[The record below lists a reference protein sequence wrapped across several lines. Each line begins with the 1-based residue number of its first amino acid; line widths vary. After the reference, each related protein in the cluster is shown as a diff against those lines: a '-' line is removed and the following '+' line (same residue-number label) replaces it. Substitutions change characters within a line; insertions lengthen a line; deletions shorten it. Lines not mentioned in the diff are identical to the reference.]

1 MADSDEGREDTIC
14 EVVTESSLDSVF
26 ELKRIKCT
34 PSICDASPTDTDRSL
49 VAIRDYAPDDS
60 PRTSLVFPPAN
71 HENLPSRFV
80 AENDDSSSSFSP
92 SGSDSGDPS
101 NPPLWTQHPPPK
113 TVAGSAR
120 WWNFGIEFLH
130 SKFNGIVKHLLSFAS
145 VPGAISPSYS
155 PVGRATLAAAV
166 LIFKTI
172 EGVVILA
179 LMLCMS
185 KIILIYVPQ
194 WSSSFIPD
202 PLDVRAQQAPVL
214 KTVQVKNLIIRKIES
229 SFHAFHAFLN
239 REIPE
244 APTCLAS
251 HKMRNKWPSLITKS
265 RMRDLKS
272 HISEE
277 SITVHP
283 PNPLDFGMGKH

>member
-71 HENLPSRFV
+71 HENLPVSVNLIGDFSRQHHLKSSFSWEFPSSPSESMSSSSQSRFV

-101 NPPLWTQHPPPK
+101 NPPPWTQHPPPK

-130 SKFNGIVKHLLSFAS
+130 SKFNGIVKHLLSFTS

-166 LIFKTI
+166 LMF
-172 EGVVILA
+172 
-179 LMLCMS
+179 
-185 KIILIYVPQ
+185 IYF
-194 WSSSFIPD
+194 WRRRRRRRRLEI
-202 PLDVRAQQAPVL
+202 
-214 KTVQVKNLIIRKIES
+214 
-229 SFHAFHAFLN
+229 N
-239 REIPE
+239 RESREQLIRTVKE
-244 APTCLAS
+244 KDKRINQLLEQIAE
-251 HKMRNKWPSLITKS
+251 MNKLLVALQKGHQSNPS
-265 RMRDLKS
+265 
-272 HISEE
+272 
-277 SITVHP
+277 
-283 PNPLDFGMGKH
+283 